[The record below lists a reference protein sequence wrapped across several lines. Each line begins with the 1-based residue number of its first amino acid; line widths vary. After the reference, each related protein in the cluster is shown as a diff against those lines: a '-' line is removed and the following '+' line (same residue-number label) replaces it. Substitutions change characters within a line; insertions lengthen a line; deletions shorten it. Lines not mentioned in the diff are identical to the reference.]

1 MPYLLFF
8 ICLFST
14 SVLAAPQLHTISGNT
29 MGTSYHIKWLSDDI
43 GPQLQTKI
51 DLKLAQLNAQVSTYD
66 PQSTIAQY
74 NQSPT
79 QTPIKI
85 APEFETIAN
94 TASELYQLTQGKLD
108 VTMGPLVN
116 LWGFGPDSIT
126 QLPTEPQ
133 IQQALQKMG
142 LNSFTL
148 SNGYIQKNVAGA
160 KLDFAAI
167 AKGYGVD
174 MVAQLLTEQGIEHY
188 MVEIGGEIKLQGHNQ
203 AQQPWRVAILQPT
216 DNQQNI
222 QKVIQAGD
230 MAIATSGD
238 YMNYY
243 EYQQQRYN
251 HLLDPSTG
259 KPIQS
264 SLASVTVLHQSCMV
278 ADGYATALT
287 VMGLP
292 QALAYAN
299 KHKLAAMFISRENEV
314 FTVQYTA
321 GFEQFLN

>member
-8 ICLFST
+8 ICLVST
-14 SVLAAPQLHTISGNT
+14 SVLAAPQLHSISGNT
-29 MGTSYHIKWLSDDI
+29 MGTSYHIKWLSDHI
-43 GPQLQTKI
+43 GPQLQTQI
-51 DLKLAQLNAQVSTYD
+51 DLKLAQLNTQVSTYD

-74 NQSPT
+74 NRSPI

-94 TASELYQLTQGKLD
+94 TASELYQLSQGKLD

-126 QLPTEPQ
+126 QLPTQQQ
-133 IQQALQKMG
+133 IQQAQQKMG

-148 SNGYIQKNVAGA
+148 SNGYIQKNLVGA

-299 KHKLAAMFISRENEV
+299 KHKLAAMFISRENNA
-314 FTVQYTA
+314 FTVRYTA
-321 GFEQFLN
+321 GFEKYLH

>member
-1 MPYLLFF
+1 
-8 ICLFST
+8 
-14 SVLAAPQLHTISGNT
+14 
-29 MGTSYHIKWLSDDI
+29 MGTSYHIKWLSDHI
-43 GPQLQTKI
+43 GPQLQTQI

-66 PQSTIAQY
+66 PQSTITQY
-74 NQSPT
+74 NRSPI

-126 QLPTEPQ
+126 QLPTQ
-133 IQQALQKMG
+133 QQVQQAQQKMG

-148 SNGYIQKNVAGA
+148 SNGYIQKNIAGA

-230 MAIATSGD
+230 IAIATSGD

-299 KHKLAAMFISRENEV
+299 KHKLAAMFISRTNNA

-321 GFEQFLN
+321 GFEKHVH